1 MNPQTDGDGVALTNA
16 SVVTVQAITICPAT
30 VGNELCQMQ
39 NFSSSAVNVHNAT
52 VHFNLCEDTGT
63 SIAAFG
69 SSEIGLAIGTVTRV
83 ECP

>member
-1 MNPQTDGDGVALTNA
+1 VNAETDGDGVALTNA
-16 SVVTVQAITICPAT
+16 TVITVHAITICPAT

-39 NFSSSAVNVHNAT
+39 NLTSSAANVHNAS

-63 SIAAFG
+63 AIAAFG
-69 SSEIGLAIGTVTRV
+69 SSSLGLALGTVARV